1 MTDRTQNPEY
11 RELEARIEDYIKKSE
26 RGELQIS
33 SFLTPMQVFFAK
45 EILRRFS
52 SLERAIFMGGYL
64 DCERARLVLLPT
76 FVEDIDMENGD
87 KLKTYFPD
95 EYNSAVIALKVQG
108 SGYKTLSHRDYL
120 GSILGLGLERD
131 PIGDIVILDD
141 FSAVVF
147 CTESISKFLI
157 EELKSV
163 GSDKVG
169 VCVFM
174 PNDDFCG
181 GRKFQRINDT
191 VSSERFDCVVAAI
204 CNLSREKA
212 QTSIRSGL
220 CTLDYMTECECSAN
234 VKEGCVISVR
244 GYGKYVIRDISQST
258 KKGRIRLVADKYI

>member
-1 MTDRTQNPEY
+1 MTDRAQNSEY

-33 SFLTPMQVFFAK
+33 SFLTPMQIFFAR
-45 EILRRFS
+45 EILRRRRCI
-52 SLERAIFMGGYL
+52 ERAVFLGGYGE
-64 DCERARLVLLPT
+64 CERARLMLLPA
-76 FVEDIDMENGD
+76 FAEDIEGENED
-87 KLKTYFPD
+87 KLRICFPD
-95 EYNSAVIALKVQG
+95 EYKSAVIALKVKG
-108 SGYKTLSHRDYL
+108 SGYKNLSHRDYL

-141 FSAVVF
+141 HSAVVF
-147 CTESISKFLI
+147 CTGSISKFLL
-157 EELKSV
+157 EELKTV

-174 PNDDFCG
+174 PDADFGG

-191 VSSERFDCVVAAI
+191 VSSERFDCVVASL

-212 QTSIRSGL
+212 QSLIKSGL
-220 CTLDYMTECECSAN
+220 CTLDYMPVDECSAD
-234 VKEGCVISVR
+234 VCAECVISVR
-244 GYGKYVIRDISQST
+244 GYGKYVIRDISQPT

>member
-11 RELEARIEDYIKKSE
+11 RELEARIEDYIKKTE

-33 SFLTPMQVFFAK
+33 SFLTPMQIFFAK
-45 EILRRFS
+45 EILRR
-52 SLERAIFMGGYL
+52 RACLSRAVFCGGYGE
-64 DCERARLVLLPT
+64 CERARLVLLPT
-76 FVEDIDMENGD
+76 FAEDIEGD
-87 KLKTYFPD
+87 NEYKLKTYFPD
-95 EYNSAVIALKVQG
+95 EYKSVCIALKVQG

-131 PIGDIVILDD
+131 PIGDIVVLDD

-181 GRKFQRINDT
+181 GRKFQRINHT
-191 VSSERFDCVVAAI
+191 VSSERFDCVVAAL
-204 CNLSREKA
+204 CNLSRDKA
-212 QTSIRSGL
+212 QSAIRGGL
-220 CTLDYMTECECSAN
+220 CTLDYMPVEECAAQVFEES
-234 VKEGCVISVR
+234 VISIR
-244 GYGKYVIRDISQST
+244 GYGKYIIRDISQST
-258 KKGRIRLVADKYI
+258 KKGRIRLVADKYV